1 MRHAMR
7 MFLVPEDVFQSV
19 FVQPQAAAADGADGT
34 PIGLLRS
41 RIQQIERNRELNE
54 EQKAAQYHQEFK
66 RLNKLVREQGEQPIN
81 VRLQNEPNRKKSP
94 TPPPPST
101 IDHSTPKTLK
111 KKTVP
116 PLKRQRQHYTQ
127 KAGASSNRRSAQK
140 QQQRKAA
147 AAASNSS
154 GNGEAEKEEGEG
166 DDGEQWDD
174 AQSSS
179 SAASTVSAA
188 KRVLRAR
195 VGGGGGKETSEQ
207 TKHNYQMTKNAL
219 ITHIR
224 KKGNG
229 LGVSD
234 QGKILRADGSEFKT
248 SSVEAIV
255 IHLLNRDKRS
265 EFKGAPV
272 GYKEFAEK
280 AREDPLL
287 KKYLFPEQALQRRAK
302 CLQVQTH
309 TMVVDRKKEQLL
321 DQLYKDV
328 NSSVSFTSVEPL
340 LRDAKKVNNQMRRK
354 DVVDYLATQRTY
366 TIHRQAKRRYKQ
378 LPTLAS
384 GLHTEWQA
392 DLSVFD
398 KLSRENHSYKYLLV
412 CIDTLSRQLF
422 VEPVK
427 SKKSADMI
435 AAFERLFKRSKYIP
449 WTLLTDQ
456 GLEFKAKE
464 VQEYFKSKNVKNFFM
479 YTSPRIHAGMA
490 ERANRTI
497 KERLYRYFTERG
509 TQKWVD
515 VIQQIVHGINHSYN
529 SSIKMRPVDVN
540 FENAEKLR
548 KKLKQNA
555 IGGTAAVA
563 KRKQPPPPRFQ
574 VGDRVRIE
582 KYKHVF
588 QKGYTG
594 RFTNEVFTVAEV
606 HTDRLPVTY
615 RIRDDDDSLIKGR
628 FYAND
633 LCRVLE
639 NKNDDDADDDALYDI
654 EKVVRKRKKQGI
666 EYVLVKWKG
675 YSQRYNRNR
684 TNSFRVRL
692 PRKLQFN
699 SEWDVGLGVII
710 YPHSW
715 PSLGTSEDQ
724 FVQIEWKIGENVQIP
739 IPSSNVTNPIE
750 LWKSLYKLLEEG
762 NKPLANKV
770 EGIQK
775 KFTEAANTARQL
787 GRAEYIKNQQ
797 QQRDKRNV
805 NDDDD
810 DDDDDDKN
818 EEQLLNALLAGVDTL
833 LDLYGATSGGLL
845 EREKRAATS
854 KVPLKNWDDTD
865 EEYQKKLDKYFLRL
879 RGRNLERLEGLIT
892 EKLNAEIALMD
903 DEERTILDQ
912 TKELGMTAWIK
923 IFQSAYSACLL
934 HFDNTSNRFSLKL
947 DDRYVQKIK
956 ISDQLAY
963 ILGFNST
970 EFTKKETIAKF
981 MPDMS
986 GGVASFHVYAPDLIE
1001 PMMIGD
1007 VIAPVLRIVTIRG
1020 KPDEII
1026 EEQFLS
1032 AQYHRVLVKEINQ
1045 IPAGATTP
1053 VPYSIVINVDP
1064 TDSPGSHWV
1073 AVYCE
1078 QPNRVEYYDSTG
1090 IWPPFTNYRS
1100 KHHTHTRVESM

>member
-19 FVQPQAAAADGADGT
+19 FVQPQAAAAADGADGT

-66 RLNKLVREQGEQPIN
+66 RLNKLVREQEEQPIN
-81 VRLQNEPNRKKSP
+81 VRLQNEPDRKKSP
-94 TPPPPST
+94 TPPPT
-101 IDHSTPKTLK
+101 IDHSTPKRLK

-116 PLKRQRQHYTQ
+116 PLRRQRQHYTQ
-127 KAGASSNRRSAQK
+127 KAGASSNRRPAQK

-147 AAASNSS
+147 AAANSS
-154 GNGEAEKEEGEG
+154 GNGETEKEEGEG

-179 SAASTVSAA
+179 SAASRGSAA

-195 VGGGGGKETSEQ
+195 VGGGGGGGETSEQ

-224 KKGNG
+224 KKGNS

-265 EFKGAPV
+265 EFKGP
-272 GYKEFAEK
+272 
-280 AREDPLL
+280 P
-287 KKYLFPEQALQRRAK
+287 
-302 CLQVQTH
+302 VQTH

-340 LRDAKKVNNQMRRK
+340 LRDAKKVNNQMSRK

-398 KLSRENHSYKYLLV
+398 KLSRENHGYKYLLV
-412 CIDTLSRQLF
+412 CIDTVSRQLF

-515 VIQQIVHGINHSYN
+515 VIQKIVHGINHSYN

-555 IGGTAAVA
+555 NGGTAEAAAAAA
-563 KRKQPPPPRFQ
+563 KRKQPPPRFQ

-606 HTDRLPVTY
+606 HTDRLPVKY

-639 NKNDDDADDDALYDI
+639 SKNDDADDDALYDI
-654 EKVVRKRKKQGI
+654 EKVVRKRKKQGV

-675 YSQRYNRNR
+675 YSQRKSH
-684 TNSFRVRL
+684 NSFRVPL

-715 PSLGTSEDQ
+715 PSLGTSEAQ

-770 EGIQK
+770 EGVQK
-775 KFTEAANTARQL
+775 KFSEAVNTARQL
-787 GRAEYIKNQQ
+787 GRAEYIKKQ

-805 NDDDD
+805 N

-818 EEQLLNALLAGVDTL
+818 EEQLLNALLVGVDRL

-903 DEERTILDQ
+903 DEERTILDK

-970 EFTKKETIAKF
+970 EFTEKETIAKF

-1020 KPDEII
+1020 KTDEII

-1053 VPYSIVINVDP
+1053 VPYSMVINVDP

>member
-1 MRHAMR
+1 MIENALDEQLLCFVEMGFNVLKGR
-7 MFLVPEDVFQSV
+7 VPLGKQQIQRLGALKHHLRRLARARCAKTARRVLLLNRQNQHHQTGAGFPVMARERKKKCVTQCECFSSRRTSFSRYLFNPKQ
-19 FVQPQAAAADGADGT
+19 AAADGVDGT

-66 RLNKLVREQGEQPIN
+66 RLNKLVREQEEQPIN
-81 VRLQNEPNRKKSP
+81 VRLQNEPDRKKSP
-94 TPPPPST
+94 TPPPPPT

-140 QQQRKAA
+140 QQRKAA
-147 AAASNSS
+147 AAAAANSS
-154 GNGEAEKEEGEG
+154 GNGETEKEEGEG
-166 DDGEQWDD
+166 DDGEQWND

-179 SAASTVSAA
+179 SAASTGSAA

-195 VGGGGGKETSEQ
+195 VGGGGGETSEQ

-224 KKGNG
+224 KKGNS

-265 EFKGAPV
+265 EFKGPPV

-328 NSSVSFTSVEPL
+328 NSSVSFTSVETAFA
-340 LRDAKKVNNQMRRK
+340 RCEK
-354 DVVDYLATQRTY
+354 
-366 TIHRQAKRRYKQ
+366 RQAKRRYKQ

-456 GLEFKAKE
+456 GLEFKAK
-464 VQEYFKSKNVKNFFM
+464 
-479 YTSPRIHAGMA
+479 RGMA

-555 IGGTAAVA
+555 IDGTAEAAAAAAAA

-574 VGDRVRIE
+574 VGDRCAHE

-615 RIRDDDDSLIKGR
+615 RIRDDDDSLIK
-628 FYAND
+628 
-633 LCRVLE
+633 
-639 NKNDDDADDDALYDI
+639 
-654 EKVVRKRKKQGI
+654 
-666 EYVLVKWKG
+666 
-675 YSQRYNRNR
+675 
-684 TNSFRVRL
+684 
-692 PRKLQFN
+692 
-699 SEWDVGLGVII
+699 
-710 YPHSW
+710 
-715 PSLGTSEDQ
+715 
-724 FVQIEWKIGENVQIP
+724 
-739 IPSSNVTNPIE
+739 E

-770 EGIQK
+770 EGVQK

-787 GRAEYIKNQQ
+787 GRAEYIKKQQ

-805 NDDDD
+805 N

-833 LDLYGATSGGLL
+833 LDLYGG
-845 EREKRAATS
+845 
-854 KVPLKNWDDTD
+854 NQW
-865 EEYQKKLDKYFLRL
+865 
-879 RGRNLERLEGLIT
+879 
-892 EKLNAEIALMD
+892 
-903 DEERTILDQ
+903 
-912 TKELGMTAWIK
+912 W
-923 IFQSAYSACLL
+923 
-934 HFDNTSNRFSLKL
+934 
-947 DDRYVQKIK
+947 
-956 ISDQLAY
+956 
-963 ILGFNST
+963 ST
-970 EFTKKETIAKF
+970 
-981 MPDMS
+981 
-986 GGVASFHVYAPDLIE
+986 
-1001 PMMIGD
+1001 
-1007 VIAPVLRIVTIRG
+1007 
-1020 KPDEII
+1020 
-1026 EEQFLS
+1026 
-1032 AQYHRVLVKEINQ
+1032 
-1045 IPAGATTP
+1045 
-1053 VPYSIVINVDP
+1053 
-1064 TDSPGSHWV
+1064 
-1073 AVYCE
+1073 
-1078 QPNRVEYYDSTG
+1078 
-1090 IWPPFTNYRS
+1090 
-1100 KHHTHTRVESM
+1100 

>member
-19 FVQPQAAAADGADGT
+19 FVQPQAAAAAADAH
-34 PIGLLRS
+34 
-41 RIQQIERNRELNE
+41 RELNE

-66 RLNKLVREQGEQPIN
+66 RLNKLVREQEEQPIN
-81 VRLQNEPNRKKSP
+81 VRLQNEPDRKKSP
-94 TPPPPST
+94 TPPPPPT
-101 IDHSTPKTLK
+101 IDHSTPKRLK
-111 KKTVP
+111 EKTVP
-116 PLKRQRQHYTQ
+116 PLRRQRQHYTQ
-127 KAGASSNRRSAQK
+127 KAGASSNRRPAQK
-140 QQQRKAA
+140 QQKRKAA
-147 AAASNSS
+147 AAETPSSS
-154 GNGEAEKEEGEG
+154 GNGETEKEEGEG

-179 SAASTVSAA
+179 SAASTGSAA

-195 VGGGGGKETSEQ
+195 
-207 TKHNYQMTKNAL
+207 MTKNAL

-224 KKGNG
+224 KKGNS

-255 IHLLNRDKRS
+255 IHLLNMDKRS
-265 EFKGAPV
+265 EFKGQPTLSM
-272 GYKEFAEK
+272 EK
-280 AREDPLL
+280 HIKR
-287 KKYLFPEQALQRRAK
+287 
-302 CLQVQTH
+302 
-309 TMVVDRKKEQLL
+309 VDRKKEQLL

-328 NSSVSFTSVEPL
+328 NSSVSFTSVESL

-366 TIHRQAKRRYKQ
+366 TIHRQANRRYKQ

-398 KLSRENHSYKYLLV
+398 KFSRENHGYKYLLV

-435 AAFERLFKRSKYIP
+435 AAFERLFKGSKYIP

-464 VQEYFKSKNVKNFFM
+464 VQEYFK
-479 YTSPRIHAGMA
+479 RMA

-540 FENAEKLR
+540 FENTEKLR

-555 IGGTAAVA
+555 IGGTAEAA
-563 KRKQPPPPRFQ
+563 AAAEKRKQPPPRFQ

-615 RIRDDDDSLIKGR
+615 RIRDDDDDSLIKGR

-639 NKNDDDADDDALYDI
+639 SKNDDADDDALYDI
-654 EKVVRKRKKQGI
+654 EKVVRKRKKQ
-666 EYVLVKWKG
+666 
-675 YSQRYNRNR
+675 
-684 TNSFRVRL
+684 
-692 PRKLQFN
+692 
-699 SEWDVGLGVII
+699 
-710 YPHSW
+710 
-715 PSLGTSEDQ
+715 
-724 FVQIEWKIGENVQIP
+724 
-739 IPSSNVTNPIE
+739 
-750 LWKSLYKLLEEG
+750 
-762 NKPLANKV
+762 
-770 EGIQK
+770 
-775 KFTEAANTARQL
+775 ARQL
-787 GRAEYIKNQQ
+787 GRAEYIKKQQ

-805 NDDDD
+805 N
-810 DDDDDDKN
+810 DDDDDKN

-934 HFDNTSNRFSLKL
+934 HFDNTRCFP
-947 DDRYVQKIK
+947 
-956 ISDQLAY
+956 SD
-963 ILGFNST
+963 
-970 EFTKKETIAKF
+970 
-981 MPDMS
+981 
-986 GGVASFHVYAPDLIE
+986 
-1001 PMMIGD
+1001 
-1007 VIAPVLRIVTIRG
+1007 
-1020 KPDEII
+1020 
-1026 EEQFLS
+1026 
-1032 AQYHRVLVKEINQ
+1032 Q

-1053 VPYSIVINVDP
+1053 VPYSMVINVDP

-1073 AVYCE
+1073 ALYCE

>member
-1 MRHAMR
+1 M
-7 MFLVPEDVFQSV
+7 P
-19 FVQPQAAAADGADGT
+19 
-34 PIGLLRS
+34 
-41 RIQQIERNRELNE
+41 
-54 EQKAAQYHQEFK
+54 
-66 RLNKLVREQGEQPIN
+66 
-81 VRLQNEPNRKKSP
+81 
-94 TPPPPST
+94 
-101 IDHSTPKTLK
+101 
-111 KKTVP
+111 
-116 PLKRQRQHYTQ
+116 
-127 KAGASSNRRSAQK
+127 SSNSFYVIVP
-140 QQQRKAA
+140 
-147 AAASNSS
+147 SNT
-154 GNGEAEKEEGEG
+154 NVEG
-166 DDGEQWDD
+166 
-174 AQSSS
+174 
-179 SAASTVSAA
+179 
-188 KRVLRAR
+188 
-195 VGGGGGKETSEQ
+195 
-207 TKHNYQMTKNAL
+207 
-219 ITHIR
+219 
-224 KKGNG
+224 
-229 LGVSD
+229 
-234 QGKILRADGSEFKT
+234 
-248 SSVEAIV
+248 
-255 IHLLNRDKRS
+255 
-265 EFKGAPV
+265 
-272 GYKEFAEK
+272 
-280 AREDPLL
+280 
-287 KKYLFPEQALQRRAK
+287 
-302 CLQVQTH
+302 
-309 TMVVDRKKEQLL
+309 
-321 DQLYKDV
+321 
-328 NSSVSFTSVEPL
+328 
-340 LRDAKKVNNQMRRK
+340 
-354 DVVDYLATQRTY
+354 
-366 TIHRQAKRRYKQ
+366 
-378 LPTLAS
+378 
-384 GLHTEWQA
+384 
-392 DLSVFD
+392 
-398 KLSRENHSYKYLLV
+398 
-412 CIDTLSRQLF
+412 
-422 VEPVK
+422 
-427 SKKSADMI
+427 
-435 AAFERLFKRSKYIP
+435 
-449 WTLLTDQ
+449 
-456 GLEFKAKE
+456 
-464 VQEYFKSKNVKNFFM
+464 
-479 YTSPRIHAGMA
+479 
-490 ERANRTI
+490 
-497 KERLYRYFTERG
+497 
-509 TQKWVD
+509 
-515 VIQQIVHGINHSYN
+515 
-529 SSIKMRPVDVN
+529 
-540 FENAEKLR
+540 
-548 KKLKQNA
+548 
-555 IGGTAAVA
+555 
-563 KRKQPPPPRFQ
+563 
-574 VGDRVRIE
+574 
-582 KYKHVF
+582 
-588 QKGYTG
+588 
-594 RFTNEVFTVAEV
+594 
-606 HTDRLPVTY
+606 
-615 RIRDDDDSLIKGR
+615 
-628 FYAND
+628 
-633 LCRVLE
+633 
-639 NKNDDDADDDALYDI
+639 
-654 EKVVRKRKKQGI
+654 
-666 EYVLVKWKG
+666 
-675 YSQRYNRNR
+675 NR

-715 PSLGTSEDQ
+715 PSLGTSEAQ

-770 EGIQK
+770 EGVQK

-787 GRAEYIKNQQ
+787 GRAEYIKKQQ

-805 NDDDD
+805 NDD

-970 EFTKKETIAKF
+970 EFTEKETIAKF

-1032 AQYHRVLVKEINQ
+1032 AQYHRVLVKEIRCFPSDQ

-1053 VPYSIVINVDP
+1053 VPYSMVINVDP
-1064 TDSPGSHWV
+1064 TDSPGTHWV

-1100 KHHTHTRVESM
+1100 KHHTHTLEWSALTQISPEIVVQYGGYNVFRGVPYQRGSGIGSVFRSLLRYLMPIGKEIGTAIGRQGLESGNRVLSNVLEGRDLKESIVSEGKSGLKNLLEKAANNINAQKGQGFDFKRYTKRNDAQEGGAIVPPTNVSVARSYFREVLPLVTITQESPYLFRLYSDNLWTDLSRIYLFLDLSIEKPDADGNWVSITAADAPVGTIQGIGQTFVQQLKVSVGNTEIYDSGNLYPYKVYITNTLSFPMNVKKSFLASTGHYVTREHDSVGDEGFKARCKIFEGGKRAQFLSRLDFDLGNQELYLLNNLDLLFTIYKARDTFIMQTLKANDTTRYRVRVHDVKLYAKMIDVQSSLNLSIYKTLEKQPATYAVRKTEIKSCFISEGRFEIDYNVFSATIPRRMTIALVANGAFNGNYSLSPFNFKPFDIRDIAVYAGGMIYPIVPYKLDFAKDIFVRPFVDMYEALSMANSERSFDITKEQFKSGWTFFVIPLTSTLDDSTGYELLRSGTTSIRATFNSAIPAGGVEMIVLGEFDQMIMIDYNRHIVSDSKLS

>member
-19 FVQPQAAAADGADGT
+19 FVQPQAAAAAADGADGT

-41 RIQQIERNRELNE
+41 RIQQIERNRQLNE

-66 RLNKLVREQGEQPIN
+66 RLNKLVREQEEQPIN
-81 VRLQNEPNRKKSP
+81 VRLQNEPDRKKSP
-94 TPPPPST
+94 TPPPPT
-101 IDHSTPKTLK
+101 IDHSTPKRLK

-116 PLKRQRQHYTQ
+116 PLRRQRQHYTQ
-127 KAGASSNRRSAQK
+127 KAGASSNRRPAQK

-147 AAASNSS
+147 AAAAANSS
-154 GNGEAEKEEGEG
+154 GNGETEKEEGVG

-179 SAASTVSAA
+179 SAASTGSAA

-195 VGGGGGKETSEQ
+195 VGGGGVGETSKQ

-224 KKGNG
+224 KKGNS

-265 EFKGAPV
+265 EFKGPPV

-287 KKYLFPEQALQRRAK
+287 KKYLFPEQALQRAK

-340 LRDAKKVNNQMRRK
+340 LRDAKKVNNQMSRK

-555 IGGTAAVA
+555 IGGTAEAAAAAAA

-633 LCRVLE
+633 LCRVLGT
-639 NKNDDDADDDALYDI
+639 KTMMMLMTMPYTTLKRSS
-654 EKVVRKRKKQGI
+654 EKGK
-666 EYVLVKWKG
+666 
-675 YSQRYNRNR
+675 S
-684 TNSFRVRL
+684 
-692 PRKLQFN
+692 
-699 SEWDVGLGVII
+699 
-710 YPHSW
+710 
-715 PSLGTSEDQ
+715 
-724 FVQIEWKIGENVQIP
+724 KIGENVQIP

-770 EGIQK
+770 EGVQK

-787 GRAEYIKNQQ
+787 GRAEYIKKQQ

-805 NDDDD
+805 N

-903 DEERTILDQ
+903 DEERTILDK

-970 EFTKKETIAKF
+970 EFTEKETIAKF

-1053 VPYSIVINVDP
+1053 VPYSMVINVDP

>member
-1 MRHAMR
+1 MR

-19 FVQPQAAAADGADGT
+19 FVQPQAAAAAADGADGT
-34 PIGLLRS
+34 PIGHLRS

-66 RLNKLVREQGEQPIN
+66 RLNKLVREQEQQPIN
-81 VRLQNEPNRKKSP
+81 VRLQNEPDRKKSP
-94 TPPPPST
+94 TPPPPPT
-101 IDHSTPKTLK
+101 IDHSTPKRLK

-116 PLKRQRQHYTQ
+116 PLRRQRQHYTQ
-127 KAGASSNRRSAQK
+127 KAGASSNRRPAQK

-147 AAASNSS
+147 AAEPQNSS
-154 GNGEAEKEEGEG
+154 GNGETEKEEGEG

-179 SAASTVSAA
+179 SAASTGSAA

-195 VGGGGGKETSEQ
+195 VGGGGGGGETSEQ

-224 KKGNG
+224 KKGNS

-265 EFKGAPV
+265 EFKGPPV

-287 KKYLFPEQALQRRAK
+287 KKYLFPEQALQFGKGLTDFKHGKA
-302 CLQVQTH
+302 H
-309 TMVVDRKKEQLL
+309 KK
-321 DQLYKDV
+321 
-328 NSSVSFTSVEPL
+328 
-340 LRDAKKVNNQMRRK
+340 
-354 DVVDYLATQRTY
+354 
-366 TIHRQAKRRYKQ
+366 RQAKRRYKQ

-398 KLSRENHSYKYLLV
+398 KLSRENHGYKYLLV

-435 AAFERLFKRSKYIP
+435 AFERLFKRSKYIP

-464 VQEYFKSKNVKNFFM
+464 VQEYFK
-479 YTSPRIHAGMA
+479 RMA

-509 TQKWVD
+509 SQKWVD

-555 IGGTAAVA
+555 IGGTAEAAAAA
-563 KRKQPPPPRFQ
+563 KRKQPPPRFQ
-574 VGDRVRIE
+574 VDDRVRIE

-594 RFTNEVFTVAEV
+594 RFTNEVFTVAE
-606 HTDRLPVTY
+606 
-615 RIRDDDDSLIKGR
+615 GR

-639 NKNDDDADDDALYDI
+639 SKNDDADDDALYDI
-654 EKVVRKRKKQGI
+654 EKIVRKRKKQGV

-675 YSQRYNRNR
+675 YS
-684 TNSFRVRL
+684 
-692 PRKLQFN
+692 
-699 SEWDVGLGVII
+699 VII

-724 FVQIEWKIGENVQIP
+724 FVEIEWKIGKNVQIP

-770 EGIQK
+770 EGVQK

-787 GRAEYIKNQQ
+787 GRAEYIKKQQ

-805 NDDDD
+805 N
-810 DDDDDDKN
+810 DDDDDKN

-865 EEYQKKLDKYFLRL
+865 EEYQKKLD
-879 RGRNLERLEGLIT
+879 N
-892 EKLNAEIALMD
+892 
-903 DEERTILDQ
+903 
-912 TKELGMTAWIK
+912 
-923 IFQSAYSACLL
+923 
-934 HFDNTSNRFSLKL
+934 
-947 DDRYVQKIK
+947 
-956 ISDQLAY
+956 
-963 ILGFNST
+963 
-970 EFTKKETIAKF
+970 
-981 MPDMS
+981 
-986 GGVASFHVYAPDLIE
+986 
-1001 PMMIGD
+1001 
-1007 VIAPVLRIVTIRG
+1007 
-1020 KPDEII
+1020 
-1026 EEQFLS
+1026 
-1032 AQYHRVLVKEINQ
+1032 
-1045 IPAGATTP
+1045 
-1053 VPYSIVINVDP
+1053 
-1064 TDSPGSHWV
+1064 
-1073 AVYCE
+1073 
-1078 QPNRVEYYDSTG
+1078 
-1090 IWPPFTNYRS
+1090 FTNYRS

>member
-1 MRHAMR
+1 MIENALDEQLLCFVEMCFNVLMGRVPLGKRQIQRLGELKHQLRSLARARCAKTARRVLLLNHHRHHHHHQRQTGERKMRHAMR

-19 FVQPQAAAADGADGT
+19 FVQPKAAGAAAADSADGT

-41 RIQQIERNRELNE
+41 RIQQIERSRELNE

-66 RLNKLVREQGEQPIN
+66 RLNKLVREQEEQPIN
-81 VRLQNEPNRKKSP
+81 VRLQNEKERKKSP
-94 TPPPPST
+94 TPPPPPPPPQT
-101 IDHSTPKTLK
+101 IHHSTPKKLEK
-111 KKTVP
+111 KNAKKTAP
-116 PLKRQRQHYTQ
+116 SGP
-127 KAGASSNRRSAQK
+127 AQK
-140 QQQRKAA
+140 QKKKGAA
-147 AAASNSS
+147 ETTTTNRSE
-154 GNGEAEKEEGEG
+154 NGETEKEEGDG
-166 DDGEQWDD
+166 DDNGEQWDD
-174 AQSSS
+174 AQSSTS
-179 SAASTVSAA
+179 STASTGAA
-188 KRVLRAR
+188 KIMLRTRDRGAGR
-195 VGGGGGKETSEQ
+195 GGETSDQ

-224 KKGNG
+224 KKGHS
-229 LGVSD
+229 LGVND
-234 QGKILRADGSEFKT
+234 QGRVLRADGSEFKT

-265 EFKGAPV
+265 EFKGQPV

-287 KKYLFPEQALQRRAK
+287 KNMEKDIKR
-302 CLQVQTH
+302 
-309 TMVVDRKKEQLL
+309 VDRKKEQLL

-340 LRDAKKVNNQMRRK
+340 LREAKKVNNQMRRK

-398 KLSRENHSYKYLLV
+398 KLSRENHGYKYLLV

-422 VEPVK
+422 VEPAK
-427 SKKSADMI
+427 SKKGADMV

-456 GLEFKAKE
+456 GLEFKAKD
-464 VQEYFKSKNVKNFFM
+464 VQEYFKS
-479 YTSPRIHAGMA
+479 MA

-555 IGGTAAVA
+555 IGGTAEEAA
-563 KRKQPPPPRFQ
+563 KRKQPQPRFK

-606 HTDRLPVTY
+606 HTDRFPVTY
-615 RIRDDDDSLIKGR
+615 RIRDDDGSLIKGR
-628 FYAND
+628 FYNND

-639 NKNDDDADDDALYDI
+639 RKNDDDADDVLYDI
-654 EKVVRKRKKQGI
+654 EKVVQKKKKQ
-666 EYVLVKWKG
+666 
-675 YSQRYNRNR
+675 
-684 TNSFRVRL
+684 
-692 PRKLQFN
+692 
-699 SEWDVGLGVII
+699 
-710 YPHSW
+710 
-715 PSLGTSEDQ
+715 EDQ

-739 IPSSNVTNPIE
+739 IPSSNVTNPVE

-762 NKPLANKV
+762 NKPLAIKV
-770 EGIQK
+770 EGVQK

-787 GRAEYIKNQQ
+787 GRAEYIKKQQQ

-805 NDDDD
+805 NDDED
-810 DDDDDDKN
+810 

-854 KVPLKNWDDTD
+854 KVPLRNWDDTE
-865 EEYQKKLDKYFLRL
+865 EEYQKKLDKYFSRL
-879 RGRNLERLEGLIT
+879 RGSNLERLEGLIT

-903 DEERTILDQ
+903 DEKRKILDQ

-923 IFQSAYSACLL
+923 IFQSAYSACFL
-934 HFDNTSNRFSLKL
+934 HFDSTTNRFSLKL

-970 EFTKKETIAKF
+970 DFTEKETVAKF

-1032 AQYHRVLVKEINQ
+1032 AQYHRVLGVFHQ
-1045 IPAGATTP
+1045 IKFQQ
-1053 VPYSIVINVDP
+1053 
-1064 TDSPGSHWV
+1064 
-1073 AVYCE
+1073 E
-1078 QPNRVEYYDSTG
+1078 QLHQFLTQ
-1090 IWPPFTNYRS
+1090 W
-1100 KHHTHTRVESM
+1100 